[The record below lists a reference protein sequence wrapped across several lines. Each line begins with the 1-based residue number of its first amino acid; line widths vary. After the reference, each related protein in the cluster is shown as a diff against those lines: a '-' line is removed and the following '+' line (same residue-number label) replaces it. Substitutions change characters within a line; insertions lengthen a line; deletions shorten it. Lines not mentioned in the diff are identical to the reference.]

1 MRKTRLLTLIAIFAT
16 LFASC
21 GMLTAQ
27 NVKNFKYHKT
37 LTGYFW
43 SVTSIGFS
51 PDGKYLASG
60 SDDTTVIIWDAKSG
74 KTLKTFESNS
84 FNCFRSVAWSP
95 NGKYLA
101 GGSKIPDVII
111 WRLE

>member
-51 PDGKYLASG
+51 PDGKYLAS
-60 SDDTTVIIWDAKSG
+60 SSLDFDIIITNANSWKKH
-74 KTLKTFESNS
+74 KTL
-84 FNCFRSVAWSP
+84 
-95 NGKYLA
+95 
-101 GGSKIPDVII
+101 
-111 WRLE
+111 